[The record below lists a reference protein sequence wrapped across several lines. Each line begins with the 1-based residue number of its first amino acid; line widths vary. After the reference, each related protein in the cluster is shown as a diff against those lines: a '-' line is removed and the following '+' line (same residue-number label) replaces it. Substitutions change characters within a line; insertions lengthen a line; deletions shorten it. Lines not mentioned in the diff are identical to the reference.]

1 MQSSIQ
7 RYLFLFALLF
17 STCLSIHAEGV
28 SVSPKSGFIPNAGQ
42 WNQQVNY
49 RIGIPNGALFLR
61 NTGLT
66 YVLYDG
72 EAVHNKHEQSHH
84 PQQASSIDKIKHH
97 AVNMNLIGAQEH
109 VQAIHENPN
118 QTRYNYYQ
126 GNNQSNWAGGL
137 QAWNKVS
144 YPNIYSHTDWIL
156 YSSKNGI
163 KYDFHVN
170 PGGNHEDIRM
180 QFEGENA
187 IQIRNNTLYIKTSL
201 GDIIEQAPIAWQ
213 EENGVKTFVDV
224 SFRENADG
232 SIGFDVAQYNHAQK
246 LIIDPQLIF
255 ATYSGSQDDNWG
267 YTATYDN
274 AGNGYSGGIVFGAQ
288 FSTTLGAYEEV
299 FGGGQLDIGILKYT
313 PDGSNVLYV
322 TYIGGAD
329 AELPHSMIVNEY
341 DELLIF
347 GTTGSSDF
355 PTTSGAY
362 SNTFQ
367 GGPSASFENGYIQL
381 VNGLDIF
388 VCRLA
393 SDGSQM
399 LGSTYVGGTGND
411 GFNGAIPINYADE
424 IRGAIW
430 VDANN
435 DVYVGTSTQSSDFP
449 ITNGAIQQ
457 QYGGGNQDGV
467 VFKLN
472 GNLTQLRWSTYLGG
486 SAEDGIYYLVVD
498 TDNRA
503 VVTGGTKSSNFPSS
517 NNAYQSSFGG
527 DIDGFVAIIDS
538 TGNTLVGSTFIGDA
552 GYDQSFIVGTDK
564 TNHVYI
570 FGQSGAVGD
579 FYNINT
585 AIGVPGGNQFLM
597 KLDPLLNNVVW
608 ANAFGNA
615 TGVPDITPTALLVD
629 LCDKIYCTG
638 WGGNINNFGTGTIG
652 LVTTPNAFQSTT
664 DNNDFY
670 LFVMDNQAQSLEYA
684 SFLGGALSPD
694 HVDGGTSRFDR
705 KGVIYQS
712 ICAGCGGQSDF
723 PGLDSTSYSPINESS
738 NCNNLLVKFDFE
750 SPITVSAI
758 ASITEPIGCAPY
770 TAQFS
775 NTSVNADIFS
785 WRLNEIEIGSSS
797 DLTYTFNTSG
807 TYEVVLIA
815 SSSLTCNGSDTVSLT
830 ITVISEIE
838 GSLDPIT
845 VCQGQ
850 EVTLGPDTFDDPY
863 YQFQWS
869 NPSSLSDGEVRK
881 PTLIADSS
889 MIYSVEIRVGTCI
902 DTLTQELI
910 VLGTS
915 RIELAI
921 IDSCVFDTIAV
932 GPIGDYTAGT
942 TFDWSPA
949 LGLSSTTDQNPL
961 AYLNG
966 FQNYVVLINRP
977 EGCTD
982 TLDVPVNGRFDTM
995 NAGDDVNVCEGEPAS
1010 IGVQDNS
1017 GLYTYSWTPTAF
1029 LTNPNSATPVV
1040 NVDENTQFNVIRN
1053 PLIGAPG
1060 CPAKDSVQVL
1070 IVSKPQALFGQV
1082 LYPDCQGMNAAFID
1096 SSSDFTQLIWTFSN
1110 GEISQEE
1117 NPISVFS
1124 FNDTLNAV
1132 LIVQNGACRDTF
1144 SFSEYIN
1151 DISEYYKENDVNA
1164 FSPNDDGKNDCFS
1177 PAMQL
1182 APSPQ
1187 DIVFVPCSELKVF
1200 NRWGEIIFDSQFE
1213 NHVCWDGKT
1222 SSGQA
1227 FPEGVYFYQYRFGT
1241 SEKAGF
1247 VHLKLN

>member
-1 MQSSIQ
+1 MQRIFLLIAFVFFSMFSVYADGISSN
-7 RYLFLFALLF
+7 
-17 STCLSIHAEGV
+17 
-28 SVSPKSGFIPNAGQ
+28 PKSGFIPNAGQ

-97 AVNMNLIGAQEH
+97 AVNMNLLGAQDQ

-126 GNNQSNWAGGL
+126 GNIQSKWAGGL

-144 YPNIYSHTDWIL
+144 YPNIYNQTDWIL

-170 PGGNHEDIRM
+170 PGGNHQEIRM

-187 IQIRNNTLYIKTSL
+187 IQIRNKTLYITTSL

-255 ATYSGSQDDNWG
+255 ATYSGSINDNWG

-288 FSTTLGAYEEV
+288 FSTTTGAYEEV

-313 PDGSNVLYV
+313 PDGSNVLYI
-322 TYIGGAD
+322 TYIGGAN

-367 GGPSASFENGYIQL
+367 GGPAASFENGYIQL
-381 VNGLDIF
+381 ANGLDIF
-388 VCRLA
+388 VCRLS

-449 ITNGAIQQ
+449 ITNGAVQQ
-457 QYGGGNQDGV
+457 QYGGGNQDGI

-472 GNLTQLRWSTYLGG
+472 GNLTQLIWSTYLGG

-503 VVTGGTKSSNFPSS
+503 VVTGGTKSSNFPTS

-527 DIDGFVAIIDS
+527 DTDGFVSIIDS
-538 TGNTLVGSTFIGDA
+538 SGNTLVGSTFIGAA

-570 FGQSGAVGD
+570 FGQSDASGD
-579 FYNINT
+579 VFNINT
-585 AIGVPGGNQFLM
+585 AIGISGGNQFLM
-597 KLDPLLNNVVW
+597 KLDPTLNSVIW
-608 ANAFGNA
+608 SNAFGNA
-615 TGVPDITPTALLVD
+615 TGAPDITPTALLVD

-638 WGGNINNFGTGTIG
+638 WGGSINTFGTGTAG
-652 LVTTPNAFQSTT
+652 LVTTPDAFQSTT

-785 WRLNEIEIGSSS
+785 WRLNDVEIGSNS
-797 DLTYTFNTSG
+797 DLSYTFNISG

-869 NPSSLSDGEVRK
+869 NPTTLSNGEVRK

-889 MIYSVEIRVGTCI
+889 IIYSVEIRVGSCI

-915 RIELAI
+915 RNELAL
-921 IDSCVFDTIAV
+921 IDTCALDTIAV

-949 LGLSSTTDQNPL
+949 LGLSSTSEQNPL
-961 AYLNG
+961 VYLNG
-966 FQNYVVLINRP
+966 SQNYIVLINRP

-982 TLDVPVNGRFDTM
+982 TLDVPVNGRFDNM
-995 NAGDDVNVCEGEPAS
+995 NAGDDVNVCEGETAS

-1017 GLYTYSWTPTAF
+1017 GLFTYSWTPTTF
-1029 LTNPNSATPVV
+1029 ITNPNSATPVV
-1040 NVDENTQFNVIRN
+1040 NVDENTQFNVIRT
-1053 PLIGAPG
+1053 PVMGAPG

-1070 IVSKPQALFGQV
+1070 IVSKPEANFGQV

-1096 SSSDFTQLIWTFSN
+1096 SSSDYTQLNWTFSN
-1110 GEISQEE
+1110 GEISQEV
-1117 NPISVFS
+1117 NPFSVFP

-1132 LIVQNGACRDTF
+1132 LIVQNGACRDTS

-1164 FSPNDDGKNDCFS
+1164 FSPNGDGKNDCFS

-1182 APSPQ
+1182 ATTPQ
-1187 DIVFVPCSELKVF
+1187 DIAFVPCSELKVF
-1200 NRWGEIIFDSQFE
+1200 NRWGEILFDSVLE
-1213 NHVCWDGKT
+1213 NNVCWNGKS
-1222 SSGQA
+1222 SSGETL
-1227 FPEGVYFYQYRFGT
+1227 PEGVYFYQYRFGA

>member
-1 MQSSIQ
+1 MQ
-7 RYLFLFALLF
+7 RLLFLFALLF
-17 STCLSIHAEGV
+17 SACFSLHADGI
-28 SVSPKSGFIPNAGQ
+28 SAIPKSGFIPNAGQ
-42 WNQQVNY
+42 WNQQVKY
-49 RIGIPNGALFLR
+49 RVGIPNGALFLR

-97 AVNMNLIGAQEH
+97 AVNMNLLGAQEH
-109 VQAIHENPN
+109 VQTIQENPN
-118 QTRYNYYQ
+118 ATRYNYFH

-137 QAWNKVS
+137 LAWNKVS
-144 YPNIYSHTDWIL
+144 YPNIYNNTDWVL
-156 YSSKNGI
+156 YSGKNGI
-163 KYDFHVN
+163 KYDFHVH
-170 PGGNHEDIRM
+170 PGGNHQDIRM

-213 EENGVKTFVDV
+213 EENGVKTFVNV
-224 SFRENADG
+224 SFRKNADG

-288 FSTTLGAYEEV
+288 FSTTIGAYEEV

-322 TYIGGAD
+322 TYIGGAN

-367 GGPSASFENGYIQL
+367 GGPAASFENGYIQL
-381 VNGLDIF
+381 TNGLDVF
-388 VCRLA
+388 VCRLS

-411 GFNGAIPINYADE
+411 GFNGAIPVNYADE

-435 DVYVGTSTQSSDFP
+435 DVYVGTSSQSTDFP

-498 TDNRA
+498 TDKRA
-503 VVTGGTKSSNFPSS
+503 VVTGGTKSSNFPTS

-527 DIDGFVAIIDS
+527 DTDGFVSIIDS
-538 TGNTLVGSTFIGDA
+538 SGNTLVGSTFIGAA
-552 GYDQSFIVGTDK
+552 GYDQSFIVGADK

-570 FGQSGAVGD
+570 FGQSDVSGD
-579 FYNINT
+579 IFNINT

-597 KLDPLLNNVVW
+597 KLDPMLNNVVW
-608 ANAFGNA
+608 SNAFGNA
-615 TGVPDITPTALLVD
+615 TGAPDITPTALLVD

-638 WGGNINNFGTGTIG
+638 WGGSINTFGTGTAG
-652 LVTTPNAFQSTT
+652 LVTTPDAFQSTT

-785 WRLNEIEIGSSS
+785 WRLNDVEIGSSS
-797 DLTYTFNTSG
+797 DLTYTFNSSG

-838 GSLDPIT
+838 GTLAPIT

-850 EVTLGPDTFDDPY
+850 EATLGPDTFDDPY

-869 NPSSLSDGEVRK
+869 NPATLSNGEVRK

-889 MIYSVEIRVGTCI
+889 MIYSVEIRVGSCI

-915 RIELAI
+915 RNELAL
-921 IDSCVFDTIAV
+921 IDTCAFDTVAV
-932 GPIGDYTAGT
+932 GPIGDYVMGT
-942 TFDWSPA
+942 TFEWSPS
-949 LGLSSTTDQNPL
+949 LGLSSTSEQNPL

-966 FQNYVVLINRP
+966 FQHYIVLINRP

-1010 IGVQDNS
+1010 IGLPDNS
-1017 GLYTYSWTPTAF
+1017 GLYSYSWTPTAF
-1029 LTNPNSATPVV
+1029 LTNPDSAVPIV
-1040 NVDENTQFNVIRN
+1040 NVGENTQFNVIRT

-1096 SSSDFTQLIWTFSN
+1096 SSSDFTQLLWTFSN
-1110 GEISQEE
+1110 GETAQIE
-1117 NPISVFS
+1117 NPITVFP
-1124 FNDTLNAV
+1124 FNDTLTAV
-1132 LIVQNGACRDTF
+1132 LVVQNGACRDTF
-1144 SFSEYIN
+1144 NFSEYIQ
-1151 DISEYYKENDVNA
+1151 DISMYYKENDANA
-1164 FSPNDDGKNDCFS
+1164 FSPNGDGKNDCFS

-1182 APSPQ
+1182 ATPPQ
-1187 DIVFVPCSELKVF
+1187 DIAFVPCSDLKVF
-1200 NRWGEIIFDSQFE
+1200 NRWGEILFDSALE
-1213 NHVCWDGKT
+1213 NNLCWDGKS
-1222 SSGQA
+1222 SSGETL
-1227 FPEGVYFYQYRFGT
+1227 PEGVYFYQYRFGA

>member
-1 MQSSIQ
+1 MQ
-7 RYLFLFALLF
+7 RTLFLFALVF
-17 STCLSIHAEGV
+17 SSFISIYGEGI
-28 SVSPKSGFIPNAGQ
+28 SANPKSGFVPNAGQ
-42 WNQQVNY
+42 WNSQVNY

-61 NTGLT
+61 NSGLT

-97 AVNMNLIGAQEH
+97 AVNMNLLGAQDQ

-118 QTRYNYYQ
+118 QTRYNYFH
-126 GNNQSNWAGGL
+126 GKEQSTWASGL

-144 YPNIYSHTDWIL
+144 YPNIYNHTDWVL
-156 YSSKNGI
+156 YTGKNGI
-163 KYDFHVN
+163 KYDFHLN

-180 QFEGENA
+180 QFEGEND

-201 GDIIEQAPIAWQ
+201 GDIVEQAPIAWQ
-213 EENGVKTFVDV
+213 ENNGVKTFVDV
-224 SFRENADG
+224 AFRKNADG
-232 SIGFDVAQYNHAQK
+232 SIGFDVAEYDHEKK

-255 ATYSGSQDDNWG
+255 ATYSGSFDDNWG

-288 FSTTLGAYEEV
+288 FSTTAGAYEEV

-313 PDGSNVLYV
+313 PDGTNVVYV
-322 TYIGGAD
+322 TYLGGSD

-362 SNTFQ
+362 STTFL

-381 VNGLDIF
+381 PNGLDIF
-388 VCRLA
+388 VCRLS
-393 SDGSQM
+393 SDGTQM
-399 LGSTYVGGTGND
+399 LGSTYVGGSGND

-435 DVYVGTSTQSSDFP
+435 DVYVGTSSQSTDFP

-486 SAEDGIYYLVVD
+486 SSEDGIYYLVVD
-498 TDNRA
+498 TEKRA
-503 VVTGGTKSSNFPSS
+503 VVTGGTRSNNYPASS
-517 NNAYQSSFGG
+517 NAYQSNFGG
-527 DIDGFVAIIDS
+527 ITDGFISIIDS
-538 TGNTLVGSTFIGDA
+538 TGNTLVASSFIGAA

-570 FGQSGAVGD
+570 FGQSDASGD

-585 AIGVPGGNQFLM
+585 AIGVSGGNQFLM
-597 KLDPLLNNVVW
+597 KLDPTLNSVIW
-608 ANAFGNA
+608 SNAFGNA
-615 TGVPDITPTALLVD
+615 TGAPDITPTALLVD

-638 WGGNINNFGTGTIG
+638 WGGSINTFGTGTTG
-652 LVTTPNAFQSTT
+652 LVTTPDAFQSTT

-684 SFLGGALSPD
+684 SFLGGPNSSD

-723 PGLDSTSYSPINESS
+723 PGLNANSYSATNQSS

-785 WRLNEIEIGSSS
+785 WRLNDVEIGSSS
-797 DLTYTFNTSG
+797 DLIYTFNTSG

-838 GSLDPIT
+838 GSLDPVS

-850 EVTLGPDTFDDPY
+850 EATLGPDTFDDPY

-869 NPSSLSDGEVRK
+869 NPNTLSNGEVRK

-889 MIYSVEIRVGTCI
+889 MIYFVEIRVGSCI

-910 VLGTS
+910 VFGTS
-915 RIELAI
+915 RDILALT
-921 IDSCVFDTIAV
+921 DTCALDTIAI
-932 GPIGDYTAGT
+932 GPSEDFALGT
-942 TFDWSPA
+942 TFEWSPE
-949 LGLSSTTDQNPL
+949 LGLSSTSEQNPL

-966 FQNYVVLINRP
+966 AQNYVMLINRP

-982 TLDVPVNGRFDTM
+982 TLDVPVNGRFDAM
-995 NAGDDVNVCEGEPAS
+995 NAGDDVNVCAGEPAT
-1010 IGVQDNS
+1010 IGISDNS
-1017 GLYTYSWTPTAF
+1017 GLYSYTWTPTAF
-1029 LTNPNSATPVV
+1029 ISNPTAANPTV
-1040 NVDENTQFNVIRN
+1040 NVTENTLFRVIRI
-1053 PLIGAPG
+1053 PASGVLG
-1060 CPAKDSVQVL
+1060 CPAKDSVNVIL
-1070 IVSKPQALFGQV
+1070 VSKPEANFGQV
-1082 LYPDCQGMNAAFID
+1082 LFADCNGINAAFTD
-1096 SSSDFTQLIWTFSN
+1096 SSANYTQLIWTFST
-1110 GEISQEE
+1110 GENSQDE
-1117 NPISVFS
+1117 NPLIIFP
-1124 FNDTLNAV
+1124 FNDTLTAV

-1151 DISEYYKENDVNA
+1151 DISDYYKENDVNA
-1164 FSPNDDGKNDCFS
+1164 FSPNGDGKNDCFS

-1182 APSPQ
+1182 ATPPQ
-1187 DIVFVPCSELKVF
+1187 DTLFVACSELKVF
-1200 NRWGEIIFDSQFE
+1200 NRWGQVVFDSELE
-1213 NHVCWDGKT
+1213 NNVCWNGIT
-1222 SSGQA
+1222 SSGESY
-1227 FPEGVYFYQYRFGT
+1227 PEGVYFYQYRFGA
-1241 SEKAGF
+1241 SEKSGF
-1247 VHLKLN
+1247 VHLKLK